1 MARRQVDLPDP
12 LGPMIATRS
21 PAATSKLTPLRTESR
36 PKRFWRPVTRSR
48 GAVSA
53 IAHQGKPFTKEK
65 PTARAEPG
73 RRPLQAQLLAAGR
86 NPIRWTIDAAARA
99 DGARRE
105 PGVAGHAVARADLL
119 DFATGP
125 QFPPDGVHVFGYL
138 RVFGIYAEPELGALA
153 GQHGEVGIVVGE
165 GRELQFPIWILCDHV
180 AHDRRIGDDGL
191 DAAVEKVADGG
202 VRRVIERQLDIL

>member
-73 RRPLQAQLLAAGR
+73 PSVAAD
-86 NPIRWTIDAAARA
+86 TITCSWE
-99 DGARRE
+99 E
-105 PGVAGHAVARADLL
+105 PN
-119 DFATGP
+119 
-125 QFPPDGVHVFGYL
+125 PPD
-138 RVFGIYAEPELGALA
+138 
-153 GQHGEVGIVVGE
+153 
-165 GRELQFPIWILCDHV
+165 
-180 AHDRRIGDDGL
+180 DRRRCAG
-191 DAAVEKVADGG
+191 
-202 VRRVIERQLDIL
+202 